1 MMVTPEMVRVEMDYR
16 LEQAL
21 AGTELEHVRAA
32 RLHQRSWWRR
42 TFSHQDGERS
52 VTVNQ
57 VRPAA

>member
-21 AGTELEHVRAA
+21 AGTELEHVRVA
-32 RLHQRSWWRR
+32 RSQQRSWWRR
-42 TFSHQDGERS
+42 ALRHQNGEPS